1 MSALSEL
8 RKISE
13 RMKKMKSDYQDDLIY
28 MRWSSTDPY
37 KIRDP
42 ETGEIRE
49 VATEEEYRALGGKS
63 IDLADIFNGGE

>member
-13 RMKKMKSDYQDDLIY
+13 RMKRMMSDKQDDLIY
-28 MRWSSTDPY
+28 IRWSDTDPY

-49 VATEEEYRALGGKS
+49 VATEEEYRALGGKT
-63 IDLADIFNGGE
+63 LDIRDVWDMEE